1 MGPTK
6 GLLLSVSPQSEF
18 MAWRRRRWG
27 VTLRVSLPPICRRRQ
42 LVHRLVGLRATGARS
57 PAITLFPEARK
68 FGQRL
73 AAVTGL
79 HERAAPEISE
89 AKLQFK
95 LATLAHV
102 LAAVPL
108 LPVTTYR
115 SHHVVIVACKCA
127 SHDTTSRHSMPKYFY
142 LNFEWQVS

>member
-1 MGPTK
+1 MSLQLPTC
-6 GLLLSVSPQSEF
+6 
-18 MAWRRRRWG
+18 RRRR
-27 VTLRVSLPPICRRRQ
+27 RRSLQ
-42 LVHRLVGLRATGARS
+42 GLVGLRVTGACVQ
-57 PAITLFPEARK
+57 AILPSPEARI
-68 FGQRL
+68 FRQRL

-79 HERAAPEISE
+79 LERAAQEISE
-89 AKLQFK
+89 AKLQFN
-95 LATLAHV
+95 LATLAPV

-115 SHHVVIVACKCA
+115 FHHVVIVACKCA